1 MVDVREQQF
10 LSLKALSTYSKCL
23 RCPSELVCSCQ
34 KKKGKKLSAYTARIP
49 DLTAQPC
56 PLIGKKKKK
65 MAVKEIYINAKNKKP
80 PSSKLKTNF
89 QV

>member
-56 PLIGKKKKK
+56 PLKGKKKK
-65 MAVKEIYINAKNKKP
+65 MAVKEIYINAKKKKKP

>member
-23 RCPSELVCSCQ
+23 RCPLSWYAHAK

-56 PLIGKKKKK
+56 PLKGKKKK
-65 MAVKEIYINAKNKKP
+65 MAVKEIYINAKKKH
-80 PSSKLKTNF
+80 LLAQN
-89 QV
+89 

>member
-1 MVDVREQQF
+1 MVDVREQKF

-34 KKKGKKLSAYTARIP
+34 REKKKKGKKLSAYTAGIP

-56 PLIGKKKKK
+56 PLKGKKKKK
-65 MAVKEIYINAKNKKP
+65 MQLRKYI
-80 PSSKLKTNF
+80 
-89 QV
+89 